1 MNKYLASRGIVL
13 LALVIFS
20 SAASAHHSR
29 ANFAFDQLV
38 DLEGVI
44 TDYSYRN
51 PHIYLT
57 IDVADDEGT
66 VEEWLLEANAVSTLR
81 KVGWSQDSFA
91 VGDQVMVQ
99 VNPDRDPSKRLVFVD
114 NITKADGSTL
124 MSSGMPPGGIAGA
137 EAEGVPT
144 NGFNG
149 VWQPD
154 FASRDIAAGFRP
166 VNLPFTAAAQAI
178 RDNYNQ
184 NDDPALDCEPE
195 SLPSTILPVFPV
207 RFSVVQDSQ
216 VHIWYEEF
224 DGFRL
229 IDLSLDEH
237 PAHIEPT
244 LMGHSIG
251 KLEGNVL
258 EIDTIGFSE
267 TVWGLGRGAQSGEQ
281 KHITERY
288 ELSEDGT
295 KMSVE
300 YWFEDPEY
308 LTERQSITGEML
320 LKPGYDFEAWICD
333 ADAARRH
340 LN

>member
-1 MNKYLASRGIVL
+1 MNKYLASGGIVL
-13 LALVIFS
+13 LALAIFS
-20 SAASAHHSR
+20 GTASAHHSR
-29 ANFAFDQLV
+29 ANFAFDKLV

-57 IDVADDEGT
+57 IDVENDQGT

-81 KVGWSQDSFA
+81 KVGWSQDSFS

-114 NITKADGSTL
+114 NIVKADGTKL
-124 MSSGMPPGGIAGA
+124 VSSGLPPGGINA
-137 EAEGVPT
+137 EVAATAV
-144 NGFNG
+144 NGFSG

-166 VNLPFTAAAQAI
+166 ANLPLTAAGQAI

-184 NDDPALDCEPE
+184 SADPALDCEPE

-207 RFSVVQDSQ
+207 RFSVIGDSQ
-216 VHIWYEEF
+216 IHIWYEEF

-229 IDLSLDEH
+229 IPLGMDEH
-237 PAHIEPT
+237 PEQVTAS

-251 KLEGNVL
+251 ALDGNVL
-258 EIDTIGFSE
+258 EIETIGFSE
-267 TVWGLGRGAQSGEQ
+267 TVWGLGRGIPSSDQ
-281 KHITERY
+281 KTLRERY

-300 YWFEDPEY
+300 YWFDDPVY
-308 LTERQSITGEML
+308 LAEPQHVIGEIL
-320 LKPGYDFEAWICD
+320 LKPGYDFEAWACD
-333 ADAARRH
+333 AKAARRH